1 MQPTNPTNDKTSEVN
16 PAILI
21 FARKHGYETAK
32 YNRRWDNFKCYVPIL
47 QKGRTACIGLPRMIL
62 EDVKTGDIRM
72 STDQEAMTILWD
84 TQNAADDTADN
95 KTVNDGA
102 NNNKDA
108 SDSTDNNASDN
119 KTVNNGANNNKDA
132 SDSTDNNAS
141 DNKDTGAADSAAEE
155 VSPAVM
161 DFAKKHGRKIIG
173 HKCCWRNFNCYDIT
187 IQDDEAS
194 PKVLPYKILEDT
206 KTGVVRMSTSEE
218 TDAIIDETLYMSLNE
233 ANIKQVEQLVEQ
245 AWPTATDEKRDRLV
259 WLMMAFESPKWVEY
273 VLAAEKNQIAGS
285 DVLLKYK
292 TDLVNAGVRSADLDD
307 YTKIIEFDAYYYQRQ
322 VETLLGYL
330 K

>member
-1 MQPTNPTNDKTSEVN
+1 MQPTNPTNDKASEVS

-32 YNRRWDNFKCYVPIL
+32 YNCRWDNFKCYVPIL

-102 NNNKDA
+102 NNHKDA
-108 SDSTDNNASDN
+108 NDN
-119 KTVNNGANNNKDA
+119 
-132 SDSTDNNAS
+132 TDNNAS

-245 AWPTATDEKRDRLV
+245 AWPTATAEKRDRLV

-292 TDLVNAGVRSADLDD
+292 SALVDAGVRSAVLDD
-307 YTKIIEFDAYYYQRQ
+307 YTKIIEFDANYYQRQ